1 MAHVVLG
8 DITPSSKLT
17 VVKHR
22 NLSLLKKKT
31 ICLFMNGSLLE
42 EHISFW
48 RIGSGFREQTY
59 FWKNGSAFAATDT
72 YVFFS
77 K

>member
-22 NLSLLKKKT
+22 NLSLLKKEND
-31 ICLFMNGSLLE
+31 L
-42 EHISFW
+42 SFHKW
-48 RIGSGFREQTY
+48 IPFRGTY
-59 FWKNGSAFAATDT
+59 
-72 YVFFS
+72 
-77 K
+77 